1 MPDSQWHPLQWLQSP
16 PHDDLPLFLSL
27 TIPFMISPTIKTK
40 IAPTINVPINDTS
53 CLYHYHTHII
63 TILQSD
69 NQQSTNCEDTECYCS
84 LRSQRHASRCKR
96 YETVAILFIRTRTTR
111 WDAGSDLITVLSGFC
126 HTLYLYI
133 KAAAFL
139 IRSEQQI

>member
-69 NQQSTNCEDTECYCS
+69 NQQSTNCLSEPAPPDGTQALILLLFYLAFAIPFTFTLRLLLS
-84 LRSQRHASRCKR
+84 L
-96 YETVAILFIRTRTTR
+96 
-111 WDAGSDLITVLSGFC
+111 
-126 HTLYLYI
+126 
-133 KAAAFL
+133 
-139 IRSEQQI
+139 